1 MPASPKEDPFCMYK
15 EEHIKE
21 GVSHCKNSIIGKILS
36 SKPILKSI
44 LQNSLLGMWGNPKG
58 FTITEIE
65 GGLFHISMESEADTQ
80 RIIKGNPWT
89 VRNCW
94 FSVRHWDRS
103 INPRNIDFN
112 HIPTWIQIWGLPLH
126 CKTTTMGQ
134 HLGTQL
140 GKVEEAAL
148 YDYPQKAR
156 IVKIKVN
163 INVEDPIRPGMFIGN
178 TKDGIT
184 WVDFRY
190 ENIPM
195 FCFNCGLIGHTE
207 DKCSYSTPNSA
218 EGGTNPIGPW
228 LRSNIYGRR
237 VNDKRDKRFNSNPM
251 QSLSGGQ
258 FSPIPKSMLDMLA
271 KMKLEE
277 EREEAP
283 QAEDNSHTNHEEP
296 QQEKTSTTSSMKPYN
311 QSPTMPKRK
320 FLKIQSHS
328 QRTTDAADLNNS
340 QNTMACLANKAS
352 QFQ

>member
-1 MPASPKEDPFCMYK
+1 
-15 EEHIKE
+15 
-21 GVSHCKNSIIGKILS
+21 
-36 SKPILKSI
+36 
-44 LQNSLLGMWGNPKG
+44 
-58 FTITEIE
+58 
-65 GGLFHISMESEADTQ
+65 
-80 RIIKGNPWT
+80 
-89 VRNCW
+89 
-94 FSVRHWDRS
+94 
-103 INPRNIDFN
+103 
-112 HIPTWIQIWGLPLH
+112 
-126 CKTTTMGQ
+126 
-134 HLGTQL
+134 
-140 GKVEEAAL
+140 
-148 YDYPQKAR
+148 
-156 IVKIKVN
+156 
-163 INVEDPIRPGMFIGN
+163 MFIGN
-178 TKDGIT
+178 TRDGIN

-190 ENIPM
+190 ENLPM
-195 FCFNCGLIGHTE
+195 FCFSCGLVGHSE
-207 DKCSYSTPNSA
+207 DKCENHALPLTE
-218 EGGTNPIGPW
+218 EGVNPRGPW